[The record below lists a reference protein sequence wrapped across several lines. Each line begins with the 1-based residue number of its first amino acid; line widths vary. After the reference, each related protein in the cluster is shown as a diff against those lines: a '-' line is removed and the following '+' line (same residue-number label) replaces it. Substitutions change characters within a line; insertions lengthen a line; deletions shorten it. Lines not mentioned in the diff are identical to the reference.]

1 MLLQSEDQVTFHVNA
16 VSTFN
21 EVTRVSVL
29 YRHSQDLLTSLK
41 SSEWDLFERIN
52 HSRDWIN
59 NLPAHHFQ
67 GENRTHKLGQ
77 KNKKCRKT

>member
-1 MLLQSEDQVTFHVNA
+1 MKELM
-16 VSTFN
+16 N
-21 EVTRVSVL
+21 EVTRGFCVIQTFT
-29 YRHSQDLLTSLK
+29 RFTSLK

-52 HSRDWIN
+52 QSRDWIN